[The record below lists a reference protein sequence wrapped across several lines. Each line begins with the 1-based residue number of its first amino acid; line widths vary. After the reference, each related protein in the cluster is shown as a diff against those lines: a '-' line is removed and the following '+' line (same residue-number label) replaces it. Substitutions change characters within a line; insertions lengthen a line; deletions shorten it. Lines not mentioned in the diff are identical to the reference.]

1 MKQLQTYT
9 DDVIFDQI
17 LEHIIK
23 QNNDLSKMKRF
34 RRFRLQKLRS
44 ELDDDEELTGFQ
56 KFMKRVGSGFRK
68 MMPKAFQK
76 LQKLENQSK

>member
-23 QNNDLSKMKRF
+23 QNNDLSKMK
-34 RRFRLQKLRS
+34 
-44 ELDDDEELTGFQ
+44 
-56 KFMKRVGSGFRK
+56 
-68 MMPKAFQK
+68 
-76 LQKLENQSK
+76 